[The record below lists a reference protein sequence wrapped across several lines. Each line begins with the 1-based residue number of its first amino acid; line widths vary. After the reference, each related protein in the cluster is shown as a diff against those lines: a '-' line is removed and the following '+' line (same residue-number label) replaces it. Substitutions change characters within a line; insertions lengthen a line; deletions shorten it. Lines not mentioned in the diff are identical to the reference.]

1 VAATKRRES
10 MKAMRVDVLTQDL
23 SEQGCARG
31 WRALAPVRAPIGV
44 WAKRRAT
51 NTGDYVD
58 RSGLDPK

>member
-1 VAATKRRES
+1 

-31 WRALAPVRAPIGV
+31 WRALAPVRAPTGV
-44 WAKRRAT
+44 WARARAT